1 MANILGYQE
10 EYIKAY
16 EALEEKKIN
25 VSGLL
30 MLTETSYDGI
40 VKLVEYK
47 SNPRLM
53 PEDFHDRLNVFYR
66 HLLSTFFKVDSAN
79 NIYDTYKELFRV
91 TYLNNE
97 DDETND
103 YNSETMIKLNKIY
116 EYIDKNSQ
124 KDFTGIELLSGI
136 RKEITS
142 KEEELEDPYYD
153 KIFDSLKKQSDAI
166 KNESDFENK
175 MEYIPSFLSDISN
188 MESHLFRKKLFYDD
202 YRKTVTGLINYLF
215 LRARLPLV
223 YIKPIDLEDYYRFIE
238 DSIDNKDIVS
248 FYKEKMSDS
257 IEIDLI
263 NPMKKISL
271 NRIDNEVK
279 KYTLNNNDLDK
290 VRVE

>member
-1 MANILGYQE
+1 MAIITGYQE

-30 MLTETSYDGI
+30 MLTETSYDGLL
-40 VKLVEYK
+40 KLVEYK
-47 SNPRLM
+47 SNPKLM

-91 TYLNNE
+91 TYLDNE

-136 RKEITS
+136 RKEITN
-142 KEEELEDPYYD
+142 KEEELEDSYYD
-153 KIFDSLKKQSDAI
+153 SIFVSLKEQSDI
-166 KNESDFENK
+166 IRNESDFETK
-175 MEYIPSFLSDISN
+175 MKYIPKFLSDISN

-202 YRKTVTGLINYLF
+202 YRKSVTGLMNYLF
-215 LRARLPLV
+215 LRARIPLV
-223 YIKPIDLEDYYRFIE
+223 YIKPIDLEDYYKYIE
-238 DSIDNKDIVS
+238 KSVDNKDIIS
-248 FYKEKMSDS
+248 FYKEKMADS
-257 IEIDLI
+257 IEMDLI
-263 NPMKKISL
+263 KPMKKISF
-271 NRIDNEVK
+271 NRIGNEVK
-279 KYTLNNNDLDK
+279 KYTLKDNDLDR

>member
-1 MANILGYQE
+1 MAIITGYQE

-30 MLTETSYDGI
+30 MLTEISYDGLL
-40 VKLVEYK
+40 KLVEYK
-47 SNPRLM
+47 SNPKLM

-66 HLLSTFFKVDSAN
+66 HMLSTFFKVDSAN

-91 TYLNNE
+91 TYLDNE

-136 RKEITS
+136 RKEITN
-142 KEEELEDPYYD
+142 KEEELEDSYYD
-153 KIFDSLKKQSDAI
+153 SIFASLKEQSDI
-166 KNESDFENK
+166 IRNESDFETK
-175 MEYIPSFLSDISN
+175 MKYIPKFLSDISN

-202 YRKTVTGLINYLF
+202 YRKSVTGLMNYLF
-215 LRARLPLV
+215 LRARIPLV
-223 YIKPIDLEDYYRFIE
+223 YIKPIDLEDYYKYIE
-238 DSIDNKDIVS
+238 KSVDNKDIIS
-248 FYKEKMSDS
+248 FYKEKMADS
-257 IEIDLI
+257 IEMDLI
-263 NPMKKISL
+263 KPMKKISF
-271 NRIDNEVK
+271 NRIGNEVK
-279 KYTLNNNDLDK
+279 KYTLKDNDLDR

>member
-1 MANILGYQE
+1 MAIITGYQE

-30 MLTETSYDGI
+30 MLTEISYDGLL
-40 VKLVEYK
+40 KLVEYK
-47 SNPRLM
+47 SNPKLM

-91 TYLNNE
+91 TYLDNE

-136 RKEITS
+136 RKEITN
-142 KEEELEDPYYD
+142 KEEELEDSYYD
-153 KIFDSLKKQSDAI
+153 SIFVSLKEQSDI
-166 KNESDFENK
+166 IRNESDFETK
-175 MEYIPSFLSDISN
+175 MKYIPKFLSDISN

-202 YRKTVTGLINYLF
+202 YRKSVTGLMNYLF
-215 LRARLPLV
+215 LRARIPLV
-223 YIKPIDLEDYYRFIE
+223 YIKPIDLEDYYKYIE
-238 DSIDNKDIVS
+238 KSVDNKDIIS
-248 FYKEKMSDS
+248 FYKEKMADS
-257 IEIDLI
+257 IEMDLI
-263 NPMKKISL
+263 KPMKKISF
-271 NRIDNEVK
+271 NRIGNEVK
-279 KYTLNNNDLDK
+279 KYTLKDNDLDR

>member
-1 MANILGYQE
+1 MAIITGYQE

-30 MLTETSYDGI
+30 MLTETSYDGLL
-40 VKLVEYK
+40 KLVEYK
-47 SNPRLM
+47 SNPKLM

-91 TYLNNE
+91 TYLDNE

-136 RKEITS
+136 RKEITN
-142 KEEELEDPYYD
+142 KEEELEDSYYD
-153 KIFDSLKKQSDAI
+153 SIFVSLKEQSDI
-166 KNESDFENK
+166 IRNESDFETK
-175 MEYIPSFLSDISN
+175 MKYIPKFLSDISN
-188 MESHLFRKKLFYDD
+188 MESHLFRNKLFYDD
-202 YRKTVTGLINYLF
+202 YRKSVTGLMNYLF
-215 LRARLPLV
+215 LRARIPLV
-223 YIKPIDLEDYYRFIE
+223 YIKPIDLEDYYKYIE
-238 DSIDNKDIVS
+238 KSVDNKDIIS
-248 FYKEKMSDS
+248 FYKEKMADS

-263 NPMKKISL
+263 KPMKKISF
-271 NRIDNEVK
+271 NRIGNEVK
-279 KYTLNNNDLDK
+279 KYTLKDNDLDR

>member
-1 MANILGYQE
+1 MAIITGYQE

-16 EALEEKKIN
+16 EALEKKKIN

-30 MLTETSYDGI
+30 MLTEISYDGLL
-40 VKLVEYK
+40 KLVEYK
-47 SNPRLM
+47 SNPKLM

-91 TYLNNE
+91 TYLDNE

-124 KDFTGIELLSGI
+124 KDFTGIELLSSI
-136 RKEITS
+136 RKEITN
-142 KEEELEDPYYD
+142 KEEELEDFYYD
-153 KIFDSLKKQSDAI
+153 SIFVSLKEQSDI
-166 KNESDFENK
+166 IRNESDFETK
-175 MEYIPSFLSDISN
+175 MKYIPKFLSDISN

-202 YRKTVTGLINYLF
+202 YRKSVTGLMNYLF
-215 LRARLPLV
+215 LRARIPLV
-223 YIKPIDLEDYYRFIE
+223 YIKPIDLEDYYKYIE
-238 DSIDNKDIVS
+238 KSVDNKDIIS
-248 FYKEKMSDS
+248 FYKEKMADS
-257 IEIDLI
+257 IEMDLI
-263 NPMKKISL
+263 KPMKKISF
-271 NRIDNEVK
+271 NRIGNEVK
-279 KYTLNNNDLDK
+279 KYTLKDNDLDR